1 MNSTVILCA
10 IVLAAAGAFGAYIQ
24 GRHDGRS
31 VCQSQQARDE
41 KVAQIAGAA
50 AAASAAEAISQIEV
64 KHVTIR
70 QQLET
75 QVREVPVFRDCHAPA
90 DVVRKLNAALTG
102 ADEAAPA
109 GQLPAASAPQ
119 R

>member
-1 MNSTVILCA
+1 MNPYSILCA
-10 IVLAAAGAFGAYIQ
+10 LVLAGALAFGAYVQ
-24 GRHDGRS
+24 GRKDGRNA
-31 VCQSQQARDE
+31 CLAAEARDE

-75 QVREVPVFRDCHAPA
+75 QVREIPVFRDCHAPA
-90 DVVRKLNAALTG
+90 DSVRKLNAALTG
-102 ADEAAPA
+102 ADEAAAPVE
-109 GQLPAASAPQ
+109 LPAASAAH
-119 R
+119 